1 MKYYGFLIR
10 FVIIPLIAIRFLI
23 WQDRKSGKTPPESMQ
38 NWDEDKVLIGHV
50 AVAVAYTTLWD
61 NYLVANKIWSYD
73 PQLVTGKTIGYVPI
87 EEYSFFVL
95 QSLLTGSWL
104 QYLMGRMNVAEGET
118 NKALLRI
125 VPTAALGVVWYNSA
139 RGLMQDRRN
148 YLHLIL
154 GWALPPIMF
163 QTAFGGDILWKHRKL
178 ILAGML
184 PATAYLGATDSIA
197 IESGTWRINPKN
209 ITGINFIS
217 KHLPIEEQLFFLVT
231 NMLLTFGVT
240 LVQAKE
246 SEKRLPQAIRPA
258 YERFKQKWN
267 GE

>member
-1 MKYYGFLIR
+1 MKYFGFLIR
-10 FVIIPLIAIRFLI
+10 FVIIPLIALRFLI
-23 WQDRKSGKTPPESMQ
+23 WRDRKNGITPPESMQ
-38 NWDEDKVLIGHV
+38 NWEEDKVLIGHV
-50 AVAVAYTTLWD
+50 TIAVAYTTLWD
-61 NYLVANKIWSYD
+61 NYLVANNVWSYD
-73 PQLVTGKTIGYVPI
+73 PDLVNGATIGYVPI

-95 QSLLTGSWL
+95 QSLLTGSWT
-104 QYLMGRMNVAEGET
+104 QYLMGRMEAPEENT
-118 NKALLRI
+118 DNILLR
-125 VPTAALGVVWYNSA
+125 VLPTVALGVIWANSA
-139 RGLMQDRRN
+139 NGLMKDRKN

-178 ILAGML
+178 LLASML
-184 PATAYLGATDSIA
+184 PATAYLGATDSVA
-197 IESGTWRINPKN
+197 IKAGTWRINPDN

-246 SEKRLPQAIRPA
+246 SEKRLPEFIRPA
-258 YERFKQKWN
+258 YTRFKSQWN
-267 GE
+267 S